1 MGARSAVATVAWLAT
16 DHQQL
21 MYLLSPEGK
30 TVFYIP
36 GVEVVHKVSTP
47 INLPEE
53 SNKIKMEPGKMQ
65 PPPGGSRKRAAGL
78 SLDLN
83 SASAKRNKQVQSLLT
98 SPDVQM
104 LKLTSPELEKFL
116 IQNPTLAT
124 PTPSGYIFPKSVTEE
139 QAMYAKGF
147 EEALEHLRQSEPP
160 GSNDLA
166 AANTLATLSTASV
179 GPAGRTLEVHRTLPE
194 SHRSL
199 DVHKSL
205 PEAQQ
210 NQGIPLSVQASS
222 HSRPASGASGSYD
235 SETYQVPDGVK
246 IKDEPDDH
254 LSLSGSDYG
263 SEGMKSPPM
272 NTTGMSP
279 IDMETQ
285 EKIKLD
291 RKRQRNRLAASK
303 CRKRKLERI
312 SQLDDRVSALKNE
325 NADLAAVVKKMKA
338 GVALLKQEVIEHVN
352 SGCDIRVA
360 EGANF

>member
-1 MGARSAVATVAWLAT
+1 
-16 DHQQL
+16 
-21 MYLLSPEGK
+21 MYLLSPEGD

-36 GVEVVHKVSTP
+36 GVEVVHRAPGGLQVLDK
-47 INLPEE
+47 LAG
-53 SNKIKMEPGKMQ
+53 MEGKMQ
-65 PPPGGSRKRAAGL
+65 PPSGGRKRQNL
-78 SLDLN
+78 TLDLN
-83 SASAKRNKQVQSLLT
+83 SASSKKNRVQNLLT

-116 IQNPTLAT
+116 SQNPTLAT

-179 GPAGRTLEVHRTLPE
+179 GPAGRSLEVHRSLPE
-194 SHRSL
+194 PHRSL

-205 PEAQQ
+205 PEAPQ
-210 NQGIPLSVQASS
+210 NPGIPLSVQASS
-222 HSRPASGASGSYD
+222 HSRPASGAYD
-235 SETYQVPDGVK
+235 SETYQVPEGVK

>member
-1 MGARSAVATVAWLAT
+1 
-16 DHQQL
+16 
-21 MYLLSPEGK
+21 
-30 TVFYIP
+30 
-36 GVEVVHKVSTP
+36 
-47 INLPEE
+47 
-53 SNKIKMEPGKMQ
+53 MQ
-65 PPPGGSRKRAAGL
+65 PPTQGGGRKRQNL
-78 SLDLN
+78 TLDLN
-83 SASAKRNKQVQSLLT
+83 SASAKKNKVQNLLT

-116 IQNPTLAT
+116 ISNPSLAT
-124 PTPSGYIFPKSVTEE
+124 PTPGGYIFPKSVTEE

-179 GPAGRTLEVHRTLPE
+179 GPAV
-194 SHRSL
+194 RSL

-205 PEAQQ
+205 LEAPQ

-352 SGCDIRVA
+352 SGSDIRVA

>member
-1 MGARSAVATVAWLAT
+1 MGAVATAWLAT
-16 DHQQL
+16 SHQQL

-30 TVFYIP
+30 TVFFIP

-47 INLPEE
+47 INLPDEA
-53 SNKIKMEPGKMQ
+53 SKMEPGKMQ

-83 SASAKRNKQVQSLLT
+83 SASVKRNKQVQSLLT

-179 GPAGRTLEVHRTLPE
+179 GPA
-194 SHRSL
+194 HRSL
-199 DVHKSL
+199 EVHKSL
-205 PEAQQ
+205 PEAAQ
-210 NQGIPLSVQASS
+210 NPGIPLSVQASS
-222 HSRPASGASGSYD
+222 HARPASGASGSYD

-263 SEGMKSPPM
+263 SEGMKSPPN

>member
-1 MGARSAVATVAWLAT
+1 MGRSAVATAWLAT
-16 DHQQL
+16 QHQQL

-36 GVEVVHKVSTP
+36 GVEVVHTVSTP
-47 INLPEE
+47 INLPDE
-53 SNKIKMEPGKMQ
+53 KIKMEAGKMQ

-78 SLDLN
+78 
-83 SASAKRNKQVQSLLT
+83 
-98 SPDVQM
+98 
-104 LKLTSPELEKFL
+104 SPELEKFL

-235 SETYQVPDGVK
+235 SETYQEPDGVK

>member
-1 MGARSAVATVAWLAT
+1 MG
-16 DHQQL
+16 
-21 MYLLSPEGK
+21 
-30 TVFYIP
+30 
-36 GVEVVHKVSTP
+36 
-47 INLPEE
+47 
-53 SNKIKMEPGKMQ
+53 
-65 PPPGGSRKRAAGL
+65 
-78 SLDLN
+78 
-83 SASAKRNKQVQSLLT
+83 
-98 SPDVQM
+98 
-104 LKLTSPELEKFL
+104 

-160 GSNDLA
+160 GYNDLA

-179 GPAGRTLEVHRTLPE
+179 GPAGRSLEVHRSLPE
-194 SHRSL
+194 PHRSI

-205 PEAQQ
+205 PEAAQ
-210 NQGIPLSVQASS
+210 NPGIPLSVQASS

-263 SEGMKSPPM
+263 SEGMKSPPN

-285 EKIKLD
+285 EKI
-291 RKRQRNRLAASK
+291 
-303 CRKRKLERI
+303 
-312 SQLDDRVSALKNE
+312 
-325 NADLAAVVKKMKA
+325 KA

>member
-1 MGARSAVATVAWLAT
+1 MGRSAVATAWLAT
-16 DHQQL
+16 EHQQL

-47 INLPEE
+47 INLPDEA
-53 SNKIKMEPGKMQ
+53 SKIKMEPGKMQ

-179 GPAGRTLEVHRTLPE
+179 GPAGRSLEVHR
-194 SHRSL
+194 
-199 DVHKSL
+199 SL

-210 NQGIPLSVQASS
+210 NPGIPLSVQASS

-235 SETYQVPDGVK
+235 SETYQVPEGVK

-360 EGANF
+360 EGT

>member
-1 MGARSAVATVAWLAT
+1 MGVVVSQSARSAVATAWLAT
-16 DHQQL
+16 EHQQL

-47 INLPEE
+47 INL
-53 SNKIKMEPGKMQ
+53 NILQTKMEPGKVQ

-179 GPAGRTLEVHRTLPE
+179 GPAGRNLEVHGSLPE
-194 SHRSL
+194 PHRSL

-205 PEAQQ
+205 PEAQQQ

-235 SETYQVPDGVK
+235 SETYQVPEGVK

-291 RKRQRNRLAASK
+291 RKRQRNRLA
-303 CRKRKLERI
+303 
-312 SQLDDRVSALKNE
+312 
-325 NADLAAVVKKMKA
+325 
-338 GVALLKQEVIEHVN
+338 
-352 SGCDIRVA
+352 
-360 EGANF
+360 

>member
-1 MGARSAVATVAWLAT
+1 MG
-16 DHQQL
+16 
-21 MYLLSPEGK
+21 YLLSPEGK

-179 GPAGRTLEVHRTLPE
+179 GPAGRNLEVHRTLPE

-199 DVHKSL
+199 DMHKSL

-303 CRKRKLERI
+303 CRK
-312 SQLDDRVSALKNE
+312 
-325 NADLAAVVKKMKA
+325 KA
-338 GVALLKQEVIEHVN
+338 GADFSAGRPSVGVEKRERRPGRRGEEDEGRGGLAEAGGDRARQLWVRHQGRRGGKLLTRASCCRLPQEITKMP
-352 SGCDIRVA
+352 S
-360 EGANF
+360 

>member
-1 MGARSAVATVAWLAT
+1 MGVATAWLAT
-16 DHQQL
+16 EHQQL

-47 INLPEE
+47 INLPDEA
-53 SNKIKMEPGKMQ
+53 SKMEPGKMQ

-179 GPAGRTLEVHRTLPE
+179 GPAAG
-194 SHRSL
+194 RSL
-199 DVHKSL
+199 EAHKSL

-210 NQGIPLSVQASS
+210 QNPGIPLSVQASS

-235 SETYQVPDGVK
+235 SETYQVPEGVK

-312 SQLDDRVSALKNE
+312 SQLDDRVAGLKNE

>member
-1 MGARSAVATVAWLAT
+1 MSR
-16 DHQQL
+16 
-21 MYLLSPEGK
+21 
-30 TVFYIP
+30 
-36 GVEVVHKVSTP
+36 TP
-47 INLPEE
+47 
-53 SNKIKMEPGKMQ
+53 
-65 PPPGGSRKRAAGL
+65 
-78 SLDLN
+78 
-83 SASAKRNKQVQSLLT
+83 
-98 SPDVQM
+98 
-104 LKLTSPELEKFL
+104 
-116 IQNPTLAT
+116 
-124 PTPSGYIFPKSVTEE
+124 
-139 QAMYAKGF
+139 
-147 EEALEHLRQSEPP
+147 
-160 GSNDLA
+160 
-166 AANTLATLSTASV
+166 
-179 GPAGRTLEVHRTLPE
+179 
-194 SHRSL
+194 HRSL

-205 PEAQQ
+205 PEAQQQ

-235 SETYQVPDGVK
+235 SETYQVPEGVK

-325 NADLAAVVKKMKA
+325 NADLAAVVKKMKT
-338 GVALLKQEVIEHVN
+338 
-352 SGCDIRVA
+352 
-360 EGANF
+360 

>member
-1 MGARSAVATVAWLAT
+1 MGAVATVAWLAT

-53 SNKIKMEPGKMQ
+53 SNKIKMEPGKMH

-179 GPAGRTLEVHRTLPE
+179 AGRSLEVHRSLPE
-194 SHRSL
+194 PHRSL
-199 DVHKSL
+199 EVHKSL
-205 PEAQQ
+205 LEAPQ
-210 NQGIPLSVQASS
+210 NPGIPLSVQASS
-222 HSRPASGASGSYD
+222 HSRPASAASGSYD

-254 LSLSGSDYG
+254 LSLSGSD
-263 SEGMKSPPM
+263 
-272 NTTGMSP
+272 
-279 IDMETQ
+279 
-285 EKIKLD
+285 
-291 RKRQRNRLAASK
+291 
-303 CRKRKLERI
+303 
-312 SQLDDRVSALKNE
+312 
-325 NADLAAVVKKMKA
+325 
-338 GVALLKQEVIEHVN
+338 
-352 SGCDIRVA
+352 
-360 EGANF
+360 

>member
-1 MGARSAVATVAWLAT
+1 MGARSAVATAWLAT
-16 DHQQL
+16 QHQQL

-36 GVEVVHKVSTP
+36 GVEVVHTVSTP
-47 INLPEE
+47 INLPDE
-53 SNKIKMEPGKMQ
+53 KIKMEAGKMQ

-78 SLDLN
+78 
-83 SASAKRNKQVQSLLT
+83 
-98 SPDVQM
+98 
-104 LKLTSPELEKFL
+104 SPELEKFL

-179 GPAGRTLEVHRTLPE
+179 GPAAGRSLEVHRSLPE

-199 DVHKSL
+199 DAHKSL

-210 NQGIPLSVQASS
+210 QNPGIPLSVQASS
-222 HSRPASGASGSYD
+222 HSRPASGASGPYD
-235 SETYQVPDGVK
+235 SETYQVPEGVK

-263 SEGMKSPPM
+263 SEGMKSPPN

>member
-1 MGARSAVATVAWLAT
+1 MGRVEYIMGVVVSQSARSAVATAWLAT
-16 DHQQL
+16 EHQQL

-36 GVEVVHKVSTP
+36 GVEVVHTVSTP
-47 INLPEE
+47 INLPDEA
-53 SNKIKMEPGKMQ
+53 SKMEPGKMQ

-83 SASAKRNKQVQSLLT
+83 SASAKRNKQVQSL
-98 SPDVQM
+98 
-104 LKLTSPELEKFL
+104 LTSPELEKFL

-179 GPAGRTLEVHRTLPE
+179 GPAGRNLEVHRTLPE
-194 SHRSL
+194 SHRGL

-222 HSRPASGASGSYD
+222 HSRPASGAYD

>member
-1 MGARSAVATVAWLAT
+1 M
-16 DHQQL
+16 
-21 MYLLSPEGK
+21 
-30 TVFYIP
+30 FYIP
-36 GVEVVHKVSTP
+36 GVEVVHAVDAP
-47 INLPEE
+47 ISLPGEARAQ
-53 SNKIKMEPGKMQ
+53 IKMDPGKM

-147 EEALEHLRQSEPP
+147 EEALEHLRSSEPP
-160 GSNDLA
+160 GSHDLA

-179 GPAGRTLEVHRTLPE
+179 AVTSNSQPPPAEDASRLQLRQPST
-194 SHRSL
+194 
-199 DVHKSL
+199 
-205 PEAQQ
+205 
-210 NQGIPLSVQASS
+210 IPLSVQVPNP
-222 HSRPASGASGSYD
+222 HSRPNSGASGSYD
-235 SETYQVPDGVK
+235 SEAYQVPDGLK
-246 IKDEPDDH
+246 IKDEPEDQH
-254 LSLSGSDYG
+254 SLSGSDYG

-272 NTTGMSP
+272 NTSGMSP
-279 IDMETQ
+279 IDMENQ
-285 EKIKLD
+285 EAIKLE

-312 SQLDDRVSALKNE
+312 SQLDDRVAALKNE
-325 NADLAAVVKKMKA
+325 NVDLAAVVKKMKA
-338 GVALLKQEVIEHVN
+338 NVAQLKQEVIEHVN

-360 EGANF
+360 EGGAF

>member
-1 MGARSAVATVAWLAT
+1 
-16 DHQQL
+16 
-21 MYLLSPEGK
+21 
-30 TVFYIP
+30 
-36 GVEVVHKVSTP
+36 
-47 INLPEE
+47 
-53 SNKIKMEPGKMQ
+53 MQ
-65 PPPGGSRKRAAGL
+65 PPTQGGGRKRQNL
-78 SLDLN
+78 TLDLN
-83 SASAKRNKQVQSLLT
+83 SASAKKNRVQNLLT

-179 GPAGRTLEVHRTLPE
+179 GPAGRSLEVHRNLPE
-194 SHRSL
+194 PHRSI

-210 NQGIPLSVQASS
+210 NPGIPLSVQASS

-285 EKIKLD
+285 E
-291 RKRQRNRLAASK
+291 
-303 CRKRKLERI
+303 
-312 SQLDDRVSALKNE
+312 
-325 NADLAAVVKKMKA
+325 
-338 GVALLKQEVIEHVN
+338 
-352 SGCDIRVA
+352 
-360 EGANF
+360 

>member
-1 MGARSAVATVAWLAT
+1 MGSQSARSAVATAWLAT
-16 DHQQL
+16 EHQQL

-36 GVEVVHKVSTP
+36 GVEVVHKVSSP
-47 INLPEE
+47 INLPDEA
-53 SNKIKMEPGKMQ
+53 SKMEPGKMQ

-104 LKLTSPELEKFL
+104 LKLAS
-116 IQNPTLAT
+116 

-160 GSNDLA
+160 GSNDLS

-179 GPAGRTLEVHRTLPE
+179 AGRSIEVHRSLPE
-194 SHRSL
+194 PHRSL

-205 PEAQQ
+205 LEAPQ
-210 NQGIPLSVQASS
+210 NPGIPLSVQASS
-222 HSRPASGASGSYD
+222 HSRPASAASGSYD

-272 NTTGMSP
+272 NTSGMSP

-312 SQLDDRVSALKNE
+312 SQLDDRVAGLKNE